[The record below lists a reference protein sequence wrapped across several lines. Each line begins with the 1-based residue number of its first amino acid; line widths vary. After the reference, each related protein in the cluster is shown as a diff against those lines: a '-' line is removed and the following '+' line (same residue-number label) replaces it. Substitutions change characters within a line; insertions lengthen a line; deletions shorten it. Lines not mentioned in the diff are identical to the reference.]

1 MKELE
6 IISQSKHNNYRFFA
20 QLSEQRKLGQF
31 SENWKRVKEENKI
44 CIKISFYKKMLIS
57 KNIKEI
63 WKIVHGGVL
72 NTSKKTLKVDTDEL
86 NKYLSQQD

>member
-1 MKELE
+1 
-6 IISQSKHNNYRFFA
+6 
-20 QLSEQRKLGQF
+20 
-31 SENWKRVKEENKI
+31 
-44 CIKISFYKKMLIS
+44 MLIS